1 MRILIFF
8 RSLLATFLFP
18 FTVLFIG
25 PTATLLH
32 FLFNKKNIDDQMVIA
47 WGKVCCFLSGVEVVV
62 DGLENN
68 LNSGCVFLFNHSSFF
83 DIFAV
88 AGYIPGIRFG
98 AKIEL
103 FKIPVLS
110 QTMTAMGT
118 LPIARANR
126 EEVYKVYEDA
136 KQRFLKGHKFALSP
150 EGGRFYSSKLA
161 PFKAGPFMFAMSAQ
175 VPVIPVV
182 LIGAHEVLPKGGF
195 FFNRNQWKAKI
206 HLKILKPISTVGYSV
221 NNRHDLQ
228 KIVYDQMNSEW
239 VKQFEKTNI

>member
-1 MRILIFF
+1 MKLLTFL
-8 RSLLATFLFP
+8 RSCLATFLFP
-18 FTVLFIG
+18 FTVLIIG
-25 PTATLLH
+25 PMAILFH
-32 FLFNKKNIDDQMVIA
+32 ALFNKKSIDDQMVIL
-47 WGKVCCFLSGVEVVV
+47 WGKVCCFLSGVQVTVE
-62 DGLENN
+62 GLENIPH
-68 LNSGCVFLFNHSSFF
+68 SGCVFLFNHSSFF

-88 AGYIPGIRFG
+88 AGYVPGIRFG

-136 KQRFLKGHKFALSP
+136 KERFSKGHKFVLSP
-150 EGGRFYSSKLA
+150 EGGRFYGPKLF

-175 VPVIPVV
+175 VPVVPIV

-195 FFNRNQWKAKI
+195 LFNKNQWKAKI
-206 HLKILKPISTVGYSV
+206 HLKILSPISTVGYSV
-221 NNRHDLQ
+221 SNRHDLQ
-228 KIVYDQMNSEW
+228 KIVYDKMNTEW
-239 VKQFEKTNI
+239 TKQFSTN